1 MNRIVFALIWCT
13 ALLVGCQREVSG
25 LPAPGSSYDIS
36 LLSLAAVEK
45 IGGMDHLTRE
55 VDTDEPLVDTYL
67 TEGPCH
73 EVSDQ
78 RTAFGDGWIYFR
90 SVADTVDREHG
101 DPLAPIVSLVQN
113 VIAYPDDDGARAV
126 FERYVVTMGDCAA
139 SGSPGLNGKVERP
152 DQGTAIWVTE
162 GMASVFAIKGTVLVS
177 ASAVAVP
184 DAERVAIDMSRAIL
198 DRIA

>member
-1 MNRIVFALIWCT
+1 MSRTVLALVCCA
-13 ALLVGCQREVSG
+13 ALLVSCQREVSG
-25 LPAPGSSYDIS
+25 SPAPGSAYDS
-36 LLSLAAVEK
+36 SFLSLAAIEE
-45 IGGMDHLTRE
+45 IGGIEHLTRE
-55 VDTDEPLVDTYL
+55 VDTDEPLVDTYV

-78 RTAFGDGWIYFR
+78 RTAFGDSWIYFR
-90 SVADTVDREHG
+90 SVADTVDRRHG
-101 DPLAPIVSLVQN
+101 DPLSPMVSLVQN

-126 FERYVVTMGDCAA
+126 FERYVVMMAECAA

-152 DQGTAIWVTE
+152 DGATAIWLTE
-162 GMASVFAIKGTVLVS
+162 GMASVFAIKDTILVS

-184 DAERVAIDMSRAIL
+184 DAERVATEMSRAIL